1 MKLLTDELRARL
13 PPLYSQE
20 AEAEPIVYALC
31 GAQHNWYY
39 AVLGVM
45 LP

>member
-20 AEAEPIVYALC
+20 SEQDPMVHALC
-31 GAQHNWYY
+31 CRQHKACY
-39 AVLGVM
+39 AVLTVM
-45 LP
+45 LC

>member
-20 AEAEPIVYALC
+20 AETDPMVVSLCSAEHKTCYAP
-31 GAQHNWYY
+31 A
-39 AVLGVM
+39 AVM
-45 LP
+45 